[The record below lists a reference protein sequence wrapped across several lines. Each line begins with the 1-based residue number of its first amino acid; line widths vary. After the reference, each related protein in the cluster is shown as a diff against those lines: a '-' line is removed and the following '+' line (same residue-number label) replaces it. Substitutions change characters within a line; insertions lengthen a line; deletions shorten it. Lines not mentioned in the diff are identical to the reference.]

1 MARVSR
7 VVGVD
12 PVTYRAKR
20 ARPHELVDGTA
31 GFRLLLCHF
40 PAIVE
45 RMPTGSFDLILAGH
59 LHAGQI
65 CLPLPGRRITLAHP
79 SARYVAGVY
88 ETDAGVMHVSPG
100 TGTTFVPFRFF
111 ARPEVTELV
120 LRAGSRLAGV
130 EGNAVISHDLL
141 ASYAADAA
149 LEVEGVRE
157 LVDAPRRHRGVRVSE
172 ADGAVALEVHLAL
185 DWGARADEVGTAV
198 QSRVAK
204 YLVRTAKLE
213 SVDVDVVVD
222 DVAAPA
228 SR

>member
-1 MARVSR
+1 M
-7 VVGVD
+7 
-12 PVTYRAKR
+12 
-20 ARPHELVDGTA
+20 
-31 GFRLLLCHF
+31 
-40 PAIVE
+40 
-45 RMPTGSFDLILAGH
+45 
-59 LHAGQI
+59 
-65 CLPLPGRRITLAHP
+65 
-79 SARYVAGVY
+79 
-88 ETDAGVMHVSPG
+88 
-100 TGTTFVPFRFF
+100 
-111 ARPEVTELV
+111 
-120 LRAGSRLAGV
+120 